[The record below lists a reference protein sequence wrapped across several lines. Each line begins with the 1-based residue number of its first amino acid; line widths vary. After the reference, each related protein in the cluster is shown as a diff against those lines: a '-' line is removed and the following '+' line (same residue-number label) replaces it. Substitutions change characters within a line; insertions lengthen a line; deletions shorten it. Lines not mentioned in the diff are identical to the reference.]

1 MRSTVPDAHPP
12 HRSTATPPHRSVLSS
27 RAKLRAMN
35 SQSDAALGLPGHVRA
50 WWQDLAVDANSVLVG
65 VSGGADSVAL
75 LRAMVGDA
83 GVPDLR
89 VVVGHVDHGLR
100 GEQSAADS
108 VFVEQLAETLG
119 LEHEVIRVELN
130 GEDSEES
137 ARRSRYSALEQMAVG
152 HHCEAIVVA
161 HTRDDQV
168 ETVLHHLLRGTGL
181 KGLAGMS
188 GRQSLGPDMLLLRP
202 LLEVG
207 REEIESWLRSLG
219 QSWREDETNSRTRF
233 TRNRIRHELLPVLE
247 RDYNPRVREALLRV
261 SRLSTE
267 AVGVIDEAVAGVWDG
282 CVLEQSGSVVRL
294 CGKTLGGIAE
304 PLVRALLMELWCRQG
319 WPRQSMSFAHW
330 QALAELMTDGTALDL
345 PGGVTARRNGTVV
358 RIERALGSDPR

>member
-1 MRSTVPDAHPP
+1 
-12 HRSTATPPHRSVLSS
+12 
-27 RAKLRAMN
+27 MN
-35 SQSDAALGLPGHVRA
+35 SQSDAAFGLPGHVRA
-50 WWQDLAVDANSVLVG
+50 WWQDPPVDANAVLVG

-75 LRAMVGDA
+75 LRAMVADP
-83 GVPDLR
+83 GVGDLR

-130 GEDSEES
+130 GEDSEEA
-137 ARRSRYSALEQMAVG
+137 ARRSRYSALGQMAVL
-152 HHCEAIVVA
+152 HRCEAIVVA

-188 GRQSLGPDMLLLRP
+188 GRQSLGPDMSDMSDMSDMVLLRP
-202 LLEVG
+202 LLAVG

-219 QSWREDETNSRTRF
+219 QSWREDETNSHTRF
-233 TRNRIRHELLPVLE
+233 TRNRIRHDLLPVLE

-267 AVGVIDEAVAGVWDG
+267 AVEVIDEAVAGVWDG
-282 CVLEQSGSVVRL
+282 CVLEQSASVVRL
-294 CGKTLGGIAE
+294 CGKTLGGIGE

-330 QALAELMTDGTALDL
+330 QALAELMTDGTAIDL

-358 RIERALGSDPR
+358 RIERSAASEQ